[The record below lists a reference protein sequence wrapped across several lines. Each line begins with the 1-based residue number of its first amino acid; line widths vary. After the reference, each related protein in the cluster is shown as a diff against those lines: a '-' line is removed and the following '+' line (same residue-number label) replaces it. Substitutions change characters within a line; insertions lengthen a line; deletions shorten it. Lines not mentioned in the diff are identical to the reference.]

1 MDQRSNL
8 GGADPLDTVDDT
20 PVLESETVYQGM
32 TVAPVYDGDT
42 YADEF
47 DDGGTVA
54 YDEENNPEIEAQKQ
68 RIERT
73 RAQMGNTIDAIEERL
88 SPSRLA
94 QEAKTAVKDA
104 TVGQAQ
110 QAVSNISD
118 SASDFGG
125 SVVETIREN
134 PIPAAL
140 AGIGIGWLI
149 MSMRNSGSNGR
160 TQRDAQRYRYYGH
173 NMYPTQRPYYAGGT
187 DQSGQSG
194 MGGIV
199 NSAQD
204 AAGSVADTAQNAAS
218 QAAGT
223 IQDTASQVGDTIG
236 SAAGSAAD
244 SLGQMSDQAQYGFQR
259 AESELQ
265 RWMREQPL
273 AVTAG
278 AFAVGMAVGL
288 AIPETQIEDQWMGEY
303 RQDLTQ
309 QAQQVVQETAPKVE
323 KVAEKT
329 VSAAKDAA
337 QNAASQQGLPTPS
350 GSSSA
355 GSSTSGKSSS
365 SKSSKPS
372 SGSSGSGSSS

>member
-8 GGADPLDTVDDT
+8 SGADPLDAPDADA
-20 PVLESETVYQGM
+20 PILESETVYQGM
-32 TVAPVYDGDT
+32 TVAPVYEGDT
-42 YADEF
+42 DEF
-47 DDGGTVA
+47 GDGGTLG
-54 YDEENNPEIEAQKQ
+54 YDDESNPEIEAQKQ

-73 RAQMGNTIDAIEERL
+73 RAQMGSTIDAIEERL

-125 SVVETIREN
+125 SIVETIREN

-149 MSMRNSGSNGR
+149 MSMRNNGG

-173 NMYPTQRPYYAGGT
+173 NMYPTQRPYYSGQT
-187 DQSGQSG
+187 DQSGQ
-194 MGGIV
+194 GGV
-199 NSAQD
+199 GGVVSSAQD
-204 AAGSVADTAQNAAS
+204 AAGSVAETAQNAAS

-244 SLGQMSDQAQYGFQR
+244 SLSQVGSQAQYGFQQ
-259 AESELQ
+259 AESQLQ

-278 AFAVGMAVGL
+278 AFAVGMAVGF
-288 AIPETQIEDQWMGEY
+288 AIPETQVEDQWMGEY
-303 RQDLTQ
+303 RQDLAE

-323 KVAEKT
+323 KVAQKT
-329 VSAAKDAA
+329 ATAAKDAA
-337 QNAASQQGLPTPS
+337 QNAASQEGLPTPS
-350 GSSSA
+350 GSSSS
-355 GSSTSGKSSS
+355 GSSSS
-365 SKSSKPS
+365 SKSSTTKNSKPS
-372 SGSSGSGSSS
+372 SGSSNSGSNS

>member
-8 GGADPLDTVDDT
+8 GGADPLDATDTDT
-20 PVLESETVYQGM
+20 PILESETVYQGM
-32 TVAPVYDGDT
+32 TVAPVDESDM
-42 YADEF
+42 YADEYGN
-47 DDGGTVA
+47 GGTMSS
-54 YDEENNPEIEAQKQ
+54 DEGDDTDIEAQKQ

-73 RAQMGNTIDAIEERL
+73 RAQMGSTIDAIEERL

-125 SVVETIREN
+125 SIMDTIRQN

-149 MSMRNSGSNGR
+149 MSSRNSGSGG
-160 TQRDAQRYRYYGH
+160 QSQQDAQRYRYYGH
-173 NMYPTQRPYYAGGT
+173 NMYPSQRSNYGAQSNQGG
-187 DQSGQSG
+187 
-194 MGGIV
+194 MI

-204 AAGSVADTAQNAAS
+204 AAGSVANTAQSAAS
-218 QAAGT
+218 QVAGT
-223 IQDTASQVGDTIG
+223 VQDTASQVTDTIG
-236 SAAGSAAD
+236 NAAGTAAD
-244 SLGQMSDQAQYGFQR
+244 SLGQVSSQAQYGFQQ
-259 AESELQ
+259 AESQLQ

-278 AFAVGMAVGL
+278 AFAVGMTVGL
-288 AIPETQIEDQWMGEY
+288 AIPETQVEDQWMGEY

-309 QAQQVVQETAPKVE
+309 QAQQVVQDTAPKVE
-323 KVAEKT
+323 KVAQQT

-337 QNAASQQGLPTPS
+337 QNAASKQGLPTPTGSS
-350 GSSSA
+350 GSSSSSSSGSGT
-355 GSSTSGKSSS
+355 GSSKNSSPKS
-365 SKSSKPS
+365 SKSST
-372 SGSSGSGSSS
+372 GGSSS